1 MRGIKRKQ
9 RTRKENFEALMLED
23 YEKQKYG
30 TQGHLSSGE
39 DDVSNISRF
48 ESLDEIDYLFSD
60 DEVYISSF
68 IS

>member
-1 MRGIKRKQ
+1 LRGIKRKQ

-30 TQGHLSSGE
+30 TQGHLSSDE